1 MEYKDILIYLIGVVQ
16 VSVSYIFLT
25 HKSDTKEELRKLE
38 HKISNLEKGDFVEKT
53 VKNVIYLPETR
64 DYFTS
69 IFNAA
74 FEHKGKN
81 NDSVSIALL
90 NEISEI
96 QGMTKR
102 ILQNQ
107 KEILENEKSM

>member
-38 HKISNLEKGDFVEKT
+38 HKILNLEKGDFVEKT

-64 DYFTS
+64 QYFKS
-69 IFNAA
+69 IFNEAL
-74 FEHKGKN
+74 EHKGRN
-81 NDSVSIALL
+81 NDT
-90 NEISEI
+90 ISLA
-96 QGMTKR
+96 
-102 ILQNQ
+102 ILDNL
-107 KEILENEKSM
+107 KNIENHILKND